1 MDIEYVISLKDI
13 ITVLVALLGWLAVHR
28 LTINRDIAA
37 YHRQKESAL
46 EQERR
51 NLRAKYLVE
60 VYRSLELTAKNNLSK
75 EEDDKFKQAVIDI
88 HFLGTKKQIDLV
100 QEYVTVKISTANPEQ
115 FNLKLLP
122 LLDELRKDLH
132 KTFDIEYFDLN
143 KRMVFG

>member
-1 MDIEYVISLKDI
+1 MDIEYAISLKDI
-13 ITVLVALLGWLAVHR
+13 VTVIVALLGWLAVHR
-28 LTINRDIAA
+28 LTINRDIAT
-37 YHRQKESAL
+37 YHRQKESTL

-60 VYRSLELTAKNNLSK
+60 VYRSLELTAKNDLSK

-88 HFLGTKKQIDLV
+88 HFLGTKKQIELV
-100 QEYVTVKISTANPEQ
+100 QEYVTEKISTGNPEL

-132 KTFDIEYFDLN
+132 KTFEIKYFALN